1 MSKPDRDNDKQPA
14 RLSTARLA
22 RDARELAAE
31 NERLVAA
38 LADAEKA
45 RKQAEARADMLA
57 GLLANERK
65 KLLSAETMAYQAI
78 ERADELAALQRA
90 VAEASPRKRRQ
101 LLREAKDR

>member
-1 MSKPDRDNDKQPA
+1 MNKPDKDQEPA

-38 LADAEKA
+38 LADAE
-45 RKQAEARADMLA
+45 RVRMQAESRAEMLA

-65 KLLSAETMAYQAI
+65 KLLTAETMAYQAI

-90 VAEASPRKRRQ
+90 VTEASPRKRRQ
-101 LLREAKDR
+101 LLREARGDR